1 MIIHHTTWCTYCNK
15 ILPVWFLMTWKKYK
29 DSIFFIMLKKYI
41 VSFMSCSN
49 FNPLD
54 EPSLTTDYNSIFLPL
69 SFLIWHLNF
78 FVVLPHPETSFC
90 LFLYSLMRLGSGVSA
105 GSLGFITLSR
115 VESCVPEG
123 NRCVDHLHLYTSTG
137 FSLPTQKVQT
147 PWQSMQDSCVS
158 LFAHEIS
165 ILDFPGSCTTHVTLG
180 NYPGPMPAG
189 LNIFSFEWRERTE
202 SCWKW
207 FISGT
212 YCRFCC
218 WHTF

>member
-1 MIIHHTTWCTYCNK
+1 MQ
-15 ILPVWFLMTWKKYK
+15 
-29 DSIFFIMLKKYI
+29 
-41 VSFMSCSN
+41 
-49 FNPLD
+49 
-54 EPSLTTDYNSIFLPL
+54 
-69 SFLIWHLNF
+69 LIRG
-78 FVVLPHPETSFC
+78 FVVSQAGPLVSWLAEGFKLVLELVLACWWVGWVLTWQAAGLRWSWDWCLPTVGQNRVLGSLAVGPGILRAGGQGQGPGHPGTGAC
-90 LFLYSLMRLGSGVSA
+90 SLWVRLGSGVSA

-189 LNIFSFEWRERTE
+189 LNIFSFE
-202 SCWKW
+202 
-207 FISGT
+207 
-212 YCRFCC
+212 
-218 WHTF
+218 